1 MHVSL
6 EPQPERDRSIF
17 RMAVR
22 VGYHE
27 TDGQQRVH
35 HANYLNYFEQGRVE
49 MLRAAGLDYRQ
60 FENDGLMLVVTE
72 MHVRYRGAAEFDDL
86 LRVTV
91 QVVEMRGVRIR
102 HHYKIDRDGEVLVEA
117 DSTIACIDRSGKPR
131 RFPQQW
137 SELFAAAKQDVRAA
151 ASDLSGA

>member
-1 MHVSL
+1 MHVSTD
-6 EPQPERDRSIF
+6 PQPDRDRSSYQ
-17 RMAVR
+17 MMVR

-27 TDGQQRVH
+27 TDGQRRVH

-72 MHVRYRGAAEFDDL
+72 MHVRYRGAAAFDDL

-91 QVVEMRGVRIR
+91 QVVEIRGVRIR

-131 RFPQQW
+131 RFPTEW
-137 SELFAAAKQDVRAA
+137 NGLFSKTAQEI
-151 ASDLSGA
+151 SDSAGDRSGA